1 MAWSAPRAGGAGWT
15 VWWALLVGQLYIA
28 ARLAVKL
35 QFYASQT
42 ALFQGLLAHAGYI
55 ARPVT
60 AWPESPAVEAIR
72 QG

>member
-1 MAWSAPRAGGAGWT
+1 M
-15 VWWALLVGQLYIA
+15 GQLYIA